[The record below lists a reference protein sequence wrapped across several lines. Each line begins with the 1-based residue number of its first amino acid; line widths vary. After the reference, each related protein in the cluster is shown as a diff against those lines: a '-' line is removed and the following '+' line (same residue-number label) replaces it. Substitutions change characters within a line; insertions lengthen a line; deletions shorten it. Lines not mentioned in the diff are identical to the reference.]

1 MVLVQL
7 LPLKFIT
14 NEVDAQS
21 GDGFVS
27 SRAPLILQDEGT
39 IQGAISTLNCVGA
52 GVACTRVGAVG
63 TATIAGGGAGSANV
77 VAVTIDFGVG
87 STTALTVVTGQA
99 WVTGTS
105 VIVCSPTLMITAD
118 RITEGQEDALIEVL
132 TVTPY
137 ARVVGTG
144 FTVAAH
150 PAHGWAFHK
159 FLIHCTGA

>member
-1 MVLVQL
+1 MVPVQL

-14 NEVDAQS
+14 NEVNAQS

-39 IQGAISTLNCVGA
+39 TQGAISTLNCVGA
-52 GVACTRVGAVG
+52 GVVCSRAGAVG
-63 TATIAGGGAGSANV
+63 TATIAGGAGSANV
-77 VAVTIDFGVG
+77 VTVTIDFSTG

-99 WVTGTS
+99 WVTATS
-105 VIVCSPTLMITAD
+105 VIVCGPTLMITAD
-118 RITEGQEDALIEVL
+118 RTTDGQEDALIEVL
-132 TVTPY
+132 TVTSY

-159 FLIHCTGA
+159 FLVHCTGA